1 MLLSL
6 TSIFLRPGLVKER
19 CRRLSTPQPNLP
31 ILDDSLTFPTF
42 RDSNWEMDNF
52 DNSDDNADFTPDEAS
67 ESDVEWEEL
76 DYMSAH
82 NMSINSNADLTT
94 QKILD

>member
-1 MLLSL
+1 
-6 TSIFLRPGLVKER
+6 
-19 CRRLSTPQPNLP
+19 
-31 ILDDSLTFPTF
+31 
-42 RDSNWEMDNF
+42 MDNF